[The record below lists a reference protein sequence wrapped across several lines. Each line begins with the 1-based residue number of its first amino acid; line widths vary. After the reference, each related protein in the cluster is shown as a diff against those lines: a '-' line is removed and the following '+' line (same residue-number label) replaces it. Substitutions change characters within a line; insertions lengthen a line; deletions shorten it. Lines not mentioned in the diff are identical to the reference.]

1 MFDLR
6 LLIYALLEELAA
18 IVTLL
23 AGQVGLPYFLIYLAI
38 HGFAATLMATGIWLR
53 FPHGFRDPPL
63 LSWLLVFSVAFFIP
77 VLGVVGLIGG
87 VLLGYIL
94 PAPRRETPFKEV
106 PPPSFN
112 PVQAP
117 AGGGFRQGDLKTLLF
132 ATDAPTEMRLQ
143 GMLTVRNMPTR
154 ATGTVL
160 RETLG
165 DRVDDVRLLA
175 YGILDQK
182 EKALTEQIDRALNL
196 LRSATP
202 SRRYRLHR
210 TLAELY
216 WELHFQD
223 LVQGDIRDLALQRS
237 QEFTDLALAE
247 NDADGGL
254 WLLRGRI
261 MMSHELLDEAGKSF
275 QRALAVGLSPS
286 RVNPW
291 LAELALWRGQYTKVR
306 ALMTMIA
313 EETQFNNL
321 SPSARYWSLS

>member
-1 MFDLR
+1 MFDVR
-6 LLIYALLEELAA
+6 LLIYALLVELAA

-23 AGQVGLPYFLIYLAI
+23 AGQVGLPYFIAYLAI

-53 FPHGFRDPPL
+53 FPRSFRDPPL
-63 LSWLLVFSVAFFIP
+63 LSWLLVFSVAFFVP

-94 PAPRRETPFKEV
+94 PAPRKKTPFVEV
-106 PPPSFN
+106 PPPAFT
-112 PVQAP
+112 PVQASSS
-117 AGGGFRQGDLKTLLF
+117 GNFRQGDLKTLLL
-132 ATDAPTEMRLQ
+132 ASDAPTEVRLQ

-154 ATGTVL
+154 VTGGVL

-182 EKALTEQIDRALNL
+182 EKALTGQIDRALTL
-196 LRSATP
+196 LESAGP
-202 SRRYRLHR
+202 ARHYRLYR
-210 TLAELY
+210 SLAELY

-223 LVQGDIRDLALQRS
+223 LVQGDIRELALRRAL
-237 QEFTDLALAE
+237 EFTDQALAE

-261 MMSHELLDEAGKSF
+261 MMSHERLDEAGESF
-275 QRALAVGLSPS
+275 QRALDVGLSPS

-291 LAELALWRGQYTKVR
+291 LAELALWRGQYVKVR
-306 ALMTMIA
+306 ALMTVIA
-313 EETQFNNL
+313 QDTQFNNL